1 MPVVDA
7 RIQSV
12 SAAIAYLLLALHQLG
27 LGALWMTSPLPQSKG
42 EVEKILN
49 CPSGMD
55 IVALMPV
62 GYPAEKPTRTRKPIR
77 EVSTI
82 ID

>member
-1 MPVVDA
+1 VDD
-7 RIQSV
+7 
-12 SAAIAYLLLALHQLG
+12 G
-27 LGALWMTSPLPQSKG
+27 PLPQSKG

-55 IVALMPV
+55 IVALIPV
-62 GYPAEKPTRTRKPIR
+62 GYPAEKPTRTRKPIK
-77 EVSTI
+77 EASTI